1 MKMFT
6 CTIFL
11 ISVATTNGLKLLVDN
26 EQQSDLLED
35 DDDVWETDI
44 QFSYK
49 PHKGKCTG
57 VATTDNTESFH
68 PSSNGKS
75 YSGPGDPGGVMSNA
89 VCVRADYPLVAPKNL
104 PNSFD
109 KYCKAAP
116 SYNAGAASSSTFVF
130 ITGQWHMTA
139 SSNPK
144 WKLSKYVHYLAKLAT
159 MSNAKL
165 KTMKCTNASTA
176 CSQLILSFDVG
187 KNYANVQYKEAA
199 SAGNNEA
206 DFFCYSAEGMMW
218 AKNDP
223 KVKNM
228 DGQEFEIMATG
239 IFSMLKLQNP
249 SKEVLLDAT
258 ATIDRAGSRC
268 GATYIQNITLEGTWV
283 SDVGVPKIEF
293 QAKPTVPKTK
303 ALEVNFGEGWQ
314 PANAEWS
321 YKAVEEATAA
331 KFVVKLNT
339 IKIEVAI
346 DSHRIHS
353 HSKVSSTKRFA
364 NFLNLNFRGISGLAG
379 VAIGGLLGRDSHDD
393 AVKLPDGCT
402 SKTAKLSV
410 GASDLAMFSSVNIA

>member
-11 ISVATTNGLKLLVDN
+11 ISVATTNGLKLLVDT

-49 PHKGKCTG
+49 PDLGKCSGAT
-57 VATTDNTESFH
+57 ATTADETFH
-68 PSSNGKS
+68 P
-75 YSGPGDPGGVMSNA
+75 GPDKTYTATSLSTAPCLA
-89 VCVRADYPLVAPKNL
+89 ADYPASKMWAI
-104 PNSFD
+104 SFK
-109 KYCKAAP
+109 KYCSDAP
-116 SYNAGAASSSTFVF
+116 SYNVAAAATTKFDMIHGLWS
-130 ITGQWHMTA
+130 GLANTA
-139 SSNPK
+139 PK
-144 WKLSKYVHYLAKLAT
+144 WKLSKWVHYTAKLAT

-165 KTMKCTNASTA
+165 ATMKCGDGSGYCQQMVKAFEVGPNLNTNNKFFKTDATGSTGSSDA
-176 CSQLILSFDVG
+176 GYFC
-187 KNYANVQYKEAA
+187 YKEA
-199 SAGNNEA
+199 
-206 DFFCYSAEGMMW
+206 GMMW

-283 SDVGVPKIEF
+283 SDVGVTKIEF

-339 IKIEVAI
+339 IKVEVAI